1 MIKGNATSEVKNI
14 LKYDQLEVL
23 SVNSTHEVTQC

>member
-1 MIKGNATSEVKNI
+1 MIKGNAEVKNI

-23 SVNSTHEVTQC
+23 SLNSTHEVTQC